1 MSIKKNF
8 FYSSFLTLANYIF
21 PLLTFP
27 YVSRILGAESIGKY
41 NFIDNIIQI
50 FIIVSMLGIGTVGVR
65 EIAQNRISQERLN
78 KSFTALLAFNAIS
91 TIIAIILLVILLFTI
106 PKFADYRNLLIVGGL
121 KLLSTF
127 LLVDW
132 FYRGLEDFKF
142 ITQRTLIVKILF
154 IVSVFIFI
162 KNEEDYTLYYFLI
175 TISITVNAII
185 NLFYAKKY
193 IQINFDIQ
201 EIKRITKP
209 ILVLG
214 IYYILAWLYNS
225 FSTSFLGFIS
235 TDEQVGYYSTAT
247 KLYTIFLSVI
257 TAFTT
262 VMLPRLSQLISQNQL
277 DEFQQRINK
286 SFNIVLT
293 ITIPFIVFAIFF
305 ASDIIYIIAGPGYN
319 GAIIPMMI
327 IMPIILIVSISQ
339 ILIIQ
344 ILTPLKKDKE
354 MMICTIWGAFIGLIL
369 NLILVPHMLCNGAAI
384 CWLVSESVVM
394 SSAIYFTR
402 NKTIIKLPFKSI
414 KRRVVPLLIT
424 GFFCYVL
431 QTIFSDINILV
442 RLVTSAIIIVFITY
456 LTERFLTKNPI
467 IYEVDSLGNKLI
479 QKIWKK

>member
-142 ITQRTLIVKILF
+142 ITQRTLIVRILF
-154 IVSVFIFI
+154 VVSVFIFI
-162 KNEEDYTLYYFLI
+162 KNKEDYTLYYFLI
-175 TISITVNAII
+175 TISITINAII

-193 IQINFDIQ
+193 IQFDFDIQ
-201 EIKRITKP
+201 ELKRITKP

-214 IYYILAWLYNS
+214 IYSILAWLYNS

-247 KLYTIFLSVI
+247 KLYTIFLSFI

-277 DEFQQRINK
+277 NEFQHQINK
-286 SFNIVLT
+286 SFNIILT
-293 ITIPFIVFAIFF
+293 VSIPFTVFAIFF
-305 ASDIIYIIAGPGYN
+305 APDIIHIIAGNGYKE
-319 GAIIPMMI
+319 AVIPMMI
-327 IMPIILIVSISQ
+327 IMPLITIVSIEQ

-354 MMICTIWGAFIGLIL
+354 MMFCTICGAVFGIII
-369 NLILVPHMLCNGAAI
+369 NILVVPNMLSIGAAI
-384 CWLVSESVVM
+384 CWLASEFIVM
-394 SSAIYFTR
+394 SCAIYFISHRTPIVIPFYLLKKR
-402 NKTIIKLPFKSI
+402 VMPIFIIAIFS
-414 KRRVVPLLIT
+414 
-424 GFFCYVL
+424 YVL
-431 QTIFSDINILV
+431 HIALSEIHELV
-442 RLVTSAIIIVFITY
+442 RILISAFIIFFITY
-456 LTERFLTKNPI
+456 LIEKKLIKNPI
-467 IYEVDSLGNKLI
+467 ISEIDRSLKRIKYFN
-479 QKIWKK
+479 